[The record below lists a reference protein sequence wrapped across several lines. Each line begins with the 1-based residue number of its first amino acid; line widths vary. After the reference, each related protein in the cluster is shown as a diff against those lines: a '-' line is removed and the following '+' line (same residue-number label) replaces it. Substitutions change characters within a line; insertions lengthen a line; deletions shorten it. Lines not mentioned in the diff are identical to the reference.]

1 MKIAIISDT
10 HDNLENLKRVL
21 EKIKQEGVNIILHC
35 GDVASK
41 ETLNFLFQ
49 NFKGRVYLVLG
60 NMDKDYGLDKENLE
74 EFSQLEFSSDIKEI
88 ELENKKIA
96 FCHHPEIAQNLAKTQ
111 KYDYVFYGHT
121 HKPWIENIGETKLI
135 NPGNVA
141 GLFYRPSF
149 AICDLKTGKIEL
161 KIL

>member
-10 HDNLENLKRVL
+10 HDNLENLKKAL
-21 EKIKQEGVNIILHC
+21 GKIKKERVNIILHC

-74 EFSQLEFSSDIKEI
+74 GFSQLEFSSDIKEI
-88 ELENKKIA
+88 EIENKKIA
-96 FCHHPEIAQNLAKTQ
+96 FCHRPEIAQSLAKSQ

-121 HKPWIENIGETKLI
+121 HKPWMENIGQTKLI

-149 AICDLKTGKIEL
+149 AVCDLKTGKIEL

>member
-10 HDNLENLKRVL
+10 HDNLENLKKAL
-21 EKIKQEGVNIILHC
+21 GKIKKERVNIILHC

-74 EFSQLEFSSDIKEI
+74 GFSQLEFSSDIKEI
-88 ELENKKIA
+88 EIENKKIA
-96 FCHHPEIAQNLAKTQ
+96 FCHRPEIAQNLAKSQ

-121 HKPWIENIGETKLI
+121 HKPWMENIGQTKLI

>member
-10 HDNLENLKRVL
+10 HDNLENLKKAL
-21 EKIKQEGVNIILHC
+21 GKIKKERVNIILHC

-74 EFSQLEFSSDIKEI
+74 GFSQLEFSSDIKEI
-88 ELENKKIA
+88 EIENKKIA
-96 FCHHPEIAQNLAKTQ
+96 FCHRPEIAQNLAKSQ

-121 HKPWIENIGETKLI
+121 HKPWMENIGQTKLI

-149 AICDLKTGKIEL
+149 AVCDLKTGKIEL

>member
-10 HDNLENLKRVL
+10 HDNLENLKKAL
-21 EKIKQEGVNIILHC
+21 GKIKKERVNIILHC

-74 EFSQLEFSSDIKEI
+74 GFSQLEFSSDIKEI
-88 ELENKKIA
+88 EIENKKIA
-96 FCHHPEIAQNLAKTQ
+96 FCHRPEIAQSLAKSQ

-121 HKPWIENIGETKLI
+121 HKPWMENIGQTKLI

>member
-21 EKIKQEGVNIILHC
+21 EKIKKERVNIILHC

-41 ETLNFLFQ
+41 ETLKFLFQ

-60 NMDKDYGLDKENLE
+60 NMDKDYELDKENLE

-88 ELENKKIA
+88 EIENKKIA
-96 FCHHPEIAQNLAKTQ
+96 FCHRPEIAQNLAKSQ

-121 HKPWIENIGETKLI
+121 HKPWMENIGQTKLI

-149 AICDLKTGKIEL
+149 AVCDLKTGKTEL

>member
-21 EKIKQEGVNIILHC
+21 EKIKKERVNIILHC

-41 ETLNFLFQ
+41 ETLKFLFQ

-60 NMDKDYGLDKENLE
+60 NMDKDYGLDKENLK

-88 ELENKKIA
+88 EIENKKIA
-96 FCHHPEIAQNLAKTQ
+96 FCHRPEIAQNLAKSQ

-121 HKPWIENIGETKLI
+121 HKPWMKNIGQTKLI

-149 AICDLKTGKIEL
+149 AVCDLKTGKTEL